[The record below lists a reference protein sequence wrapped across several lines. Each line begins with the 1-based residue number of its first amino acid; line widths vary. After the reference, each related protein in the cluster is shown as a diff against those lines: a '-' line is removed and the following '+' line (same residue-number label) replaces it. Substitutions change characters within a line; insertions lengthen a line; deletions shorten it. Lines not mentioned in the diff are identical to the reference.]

1 MEAMLKALGL
11 IDKFDVSALPT
22 CSLCCVEQCM

>member
-11 IDKFDVSALPT
+11 IDKFDVSGAAT
-22 CSLCCVEQCM
+22 IQCLLMVP